1 MHSAIKSQR
10 MRNYAEQRIT
20 EYKRNLEAVLAK
32 DPKVQEYKQKQK
44 QQQQEVTQEV
54 INNINRDSVKNRKKK
69 RAVTILPSLDNQELQ
84 IEDREMPSHPLLNQ
98 SSQQKS
104 YKLLKPLNAQLKT
117 AMRMSFYDR
126 AFQRD
131 CM

>member
-20 EYKRNLEAVLAK
+20 EYKRNLESILAK
-32 DPKVQEYKQKQK
+32 DPKVQEYKQK

-54 INNINRDSVKNRKKK
+54 INNMSRDAVKNRRKK
-69 RAVTILPSLDNQELQ
+69 RTVAILPSLDNQEIQ
-84 IEDREMPSHPLLNQ
+84 IEDREMPNHPLLSQ
-98 SSQQKS
+98 QSQQKS
-104 YKLLKPLNAQLKT
+104 YKLAKPVNGQLKA
-117 AMRMSFYDR
+117 AMRLSFFDK

>member
-1 MHSAIKSQR
+1 MHSAIKTQR

-54 INNINRDSVKNRKKK
+54 INNMSRDAVKNRRKK
-69 RAVTILPSLDNQELQ
+69 RTVAILPSLDNQEIQ
-84 IEDREMPSHPLLNQ
+84 IEDREMPNHPLLNQ
-98 SSQQKS
+98 QSQQKS
-104 YKLLKPLNAQLKT
+104 YKLAKPVNGQLKA
-117 AMRMSFYDR
+117 AMRLSFFDK

>member
-1 MHSAIKSQR
+1 MNNALKTQR

-20 EYKRNLEAVLAK
+20 EYKRTLDAILAK
-32 DPKVQEYKQKQK
+32 DPKVQEYKQKQ

-54 INNINRDSVKNRKKK
+54 INNVNRDTVKNRKKK
-69 RAVTILPSLDNQELQ
+69 RTVAILPSLDNQET
-84 IEDREMPSHPLLNQ
+84 EEMPTHSLLT
-98 SSQQKS
+98 QQKS
-104 YKLLKPLNAQLKT
+104 YKLVKPANGQIKN
-117 AMRMSFYDR
+117 AMRMSFFDK